1 MSADL
6 TPLIELPGFVAA
18 AVVDSESG
26 MILASETRG
35 NFDIE
40 LASAGNTEVVRAKRR
55 TLSSLKLNEKIEDIL
70 ISLDGQYHLIRL
82 LNTNERAFIYLALD
96 RGIANLAMARMT
108 MEKVDSNTRV

>member
-1 MSADL
+1 MSTDL
-6 TPLIELPGFVAA
+6 TPLVELPGFIAA

-55 TLSSLKLNEKIEDIL
+55 TLTSLKLSDKIEDIL
-70 ISLDGQYHLIRL
+70 ISLDRQYHLIRL
-82 LNTNERAFIYLALD
+82 LNANERAFIYLAMD
-96 RGIANLAMARMT
+96 RGMANLAMARMT
-108 MEKVDSNTRV
+108 MERVDANTTV